1 MRTRVFAEQAK
12 EEARTLDGSGKTFRN
27 SPTPCTHALLNSTTK
42 GRPLLNEQSYGLG
55 KTYAGETHTAAKHTH
70 TNYAHT
76 TRVESLDDSDDD

>member
-1 MRTRVFAEQAK
+1 M
-12 EEARTLDGSGKTFRN
+12 
-27 SPTPCTHALLNSTTK
+27 K